1 MAVMSLTL
9 TPRDP
14 LSTVISAGAGTKAV
28 TGLSECEQPEVTSHA
43 AVHADN
49 MVMYGFMSWSNPDHL
64 S

>member
-28 TGLSECEQPEVTSHA
+28 TGLTEDEQPVDPIQA
-43 AVHADN
+43 QNIA
-49 MVMYGFMSWSNPDHL
+49 MIGLYGFISGV
-64 S
+64 